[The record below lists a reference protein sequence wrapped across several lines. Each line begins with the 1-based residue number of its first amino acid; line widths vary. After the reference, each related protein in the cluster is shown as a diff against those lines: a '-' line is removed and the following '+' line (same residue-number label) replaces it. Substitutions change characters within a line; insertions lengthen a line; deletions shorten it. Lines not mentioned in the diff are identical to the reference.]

1 MRITTLNFMWFTLYC
16 TTLFLSQTTWKFGNE
31 MRRIMKRIIFT
42 NRVKNEKVLRRDKG
56 KRNILH
62 TIKRRRDG
70 LIGNG
75 IRRNSLPKHVTE
87 GKIQVRKRRGRRRKQ
102 LLDDE
107 KEKRRYWK
115 LKEEALDRFYEELA
129 LEEAVS
135 IS

>member
-1 MRITTLNFMWFTLYC
+1 
-16 TTLFLSQTTWKFGNE
+16 
-31 MRRIMKRIIFT
+31 MKRIIFT